1 MKCQFCHRFFLLSDL
16 PDPQIACCSDCGQRP
31 PKSLR
36 TTSPTVQIPMAELQQ
51 MAEQERQRAFVA
63 RLFP

>member
-1 MKCQFCHRFFLLSDL
+1 MKCLFCFRFFLLSDL
-16 PDPQIACCSDCGQRP
+16 PDPQIACCRECGIRP

-36 TTSPTVQIPMAELQQ
+36 TTSPTVQIPVAELQQ
-51 MAEQERQRAFVA
+51 MAEQEKQRAFVA